1 MATDRTTTSANLI
14 WSTSDRLRLKLK
26 AKKVVALNKQ
36 YEIADPLPEGLV
48 IFDEEGDQIE
58 NASFVDIRQNY
69 SVQYNGIKYSFN
81 DIVGERPSP
90 QHETGTF
97 TVVVFLFIQSFVR
110 IRKRFLILDILNSRI
125 MQI

>member
-26 AKKVVALNKQ
+26 ANKVVALNKQ
-36 YEIADPLPEGLV
+36 YEIADPLPDGLV

-69 SVQYNGIKYSFN
+69 SIQYNGIRYSFN
-81 DIVGERPSP
+81 DTVAERPSL
-90 QHETGTF
+90 QKETGKF
-97 TVVVFLFIQSFVR
+97 AAVIPLFKVLFDYGNSF
-110 IRKRFLILDILNSRI
+110 
-125 MQI
+125 